1 MTHSFL
7 TSPSAG
13 GRDQIRPDINT
24 LCSSARRSVAV
35 LLPNPRAGVA
45 FSRIFNSA
53 VIPPGVRTRV
63 VVGSSSGAAGFPESV
78 ELRVDPLISER
89 FLMIDGLVAMTGH
102 TSRMAMV
109 RTPALVTLLG
119 ELFERVWSQAAPRR
133 REREPLS
140 SLTDQERTVLRMS
153 AEGLTD
159 EVIARHLGLTSRT
172 VRRHMATAMERV
184 GAQSRFQAGVRIAK
198 AGIV

>member
-1 MTHSFL
+1 M
-7 TSPSAG
+7 
-13 GRDQIRPDINT
+13 
-24 LCSSARRSVAV
+24 
-35 LLPNPRAGVA
+35 
-45 FSRIFNSA
+45 
-53 VIPPGVRTRV
+53 RTRV
-63 VVGSSSGAAGFPESV
+63 VIGSSSGAAGFPESV

-102 TSRMAMV
+102 TSRMAVV

>member
-1 MTHSFL
+1 M
-7 TSPSAG
+7 
-13 GRDQIRPDINT
+13 
-24 LCSSARRSVAV
+24 
-35 LLPNPRAGVA
+35 
-45 FSRIFNSA
+45 
-53 VIPPGVRTRV
+53 RTRV
-63 VVGSSSGAAGFPESV
+63 VVDSSSGAAGFPESV

-89 FLMIDGLVAMTGH
+89 FLMIDGRVALTGH
-102 TSRMAMV
+102 TSRMAVV

-119 ELFERVWSQAAPRR
+119 ELFERVWSQAEPRS

>member
-7 TSPSAG
+7 TSPSAE
-13 GRDQIRPDINT
+13 GRDQIRPDINA

-35 LLPNPRAGVA
+35 LLPNPRTGVA
-45 FSRIFNSA
+45 FSRVFNSA

-63 VVGSSSGAAGFPESV
+63 VVDSPSGAAGFPESV

-89 FLMIDGLVAMTGH
+89 FLMVDGRVAMTGH
-102 TSRMAMV
+102 TSRMAVV
-109 RTPALVTLLG
+109 RAPALVTLLG
-119 ELFERVWSQAAPRR
+119 ELFERVWSQAEPRL

-172 VRRHMATAMERV
+172 VRRHMATAMERF